1 MISDTARAG
10 LELLKGGAVALKHG
24 RAGQP
29 KETIFTLSADEKRLT
44 WAPMQKKSML
54 KSMGS
59 YAIGSSKSDED
70 RQMRLADVV
79 ELLVGRE
86 TPIFQRAGNDAGG
99 SEHLSLSLVLSAAQR
114 SAGRE
119 SLDVSFGEGG
129 EETFGLW
136 VAALRHLLNK
146 GKPTQLIRGSSMASM
161 ERVEPRSV
169 PAEEPL
175 FTLSPQPVAVSAP
188 ASPVPARPS
197 ESARPADPFRGPGG
211 LMEDLLPGGP
221 MGLLDSMVPDGSGLG
236 ELLDMA
242 AGDALMSSARAAAAM
257 AGTLCAIEQMLAA
270 THADQLRAALSEAQS
285 TPGVPT
291 EALSLASRRLLVM
304 QAPDG
309 GREEMQVRGAL
320 IASDGLL
327 LRQAGGDAD
336 EMSSD
341 CASECL

>member
-1 MISDTARAG
+1 MQTGPPTQISDTARTG
-10 LELLKGGAVALKHG
+10 LELLKIGAVALKHG

-29 KETIFTLSADEKRLT
+29 KEAIFTLCADEKRLT

-70 RQMRLADVV
+70 RTLRLADVV

-114 SAGRE
+114 TAGRE

-161 ERVEPRSV
+161 ERVEPR
-169 PAEEPL
+169 AEEPL
-175 FTLSPQPVAVSAP
+175 FTLSP

-211 LMEDLLPGGP
+211 LMDDLLPGGT
-221 MGLLDSMVPDGSGLG
+221 MGLLDSMVPEGSGLG
-236 ELLDMA
+236 GLLDMA
-242 AGDALMSSARAAAAM
+242 AGNVLMSSARAAAAM
-257 AGTLCAIEQMLAA
+257 AGTLRAIEQMFAA
-270 THADQLRAALSEAQS
+270 THADQLRAVLSEAQT

-309 GREEMQVRGAL
+309 GREEMQVR
-320 IASDGLL
+320 
-327 LRQAGGDAD
+327 
-336 EMSSD
+336 
-341 CASECL
+341 

>member
-10 LELLKGGAVALKHG
+10 VELLKGGAVALKHG

-136 VAALRHLLNK
+136 VAALRHLLSK

-161 ERVEPRSV
+161 ERVELRPV

-175 FTLSPQPVAVSAP
+175 FTLSPQP

-211 LMEDLLPGGP
+211 LMEDLLPGGT

-236 ELLDMA
+236 GPLDMA

-291 EALSLASRRLLVM
+291 EALFLASRRLLVM

-309 GREEMQVRGAL
+309 GREEMQVR
-320 IASDGLL
+320 
-327 LRQAGGDAD
+327 
-336 EMSSD
+336 
-341 CASECL
+341 

>member
-1 MISDTARAG
+1 MAGATISDTARAG
-10 LELLKGGAVALKHG
+10 VELLKGGAVALKHG

-161 ERVEPRSV
+161 ERVEPRPV

-236 ELLDMA
+236 GLLDLV
-242 AGDALMSSARAAAAM
+242 AGEALMSSARAAAAM

-309 GREEMQVRGAL
+309 GREEMQVRGAR
-320 IASDGLL
+320 IAPRNASDFPPT
-327 LRQAGGDAD
+327 RAG
-336 EMSSD
+336 D
-341 CASECL
+341 CL